1 LGHQEEELLGQ
12 PASLLFSEEE
22 DTAQSVLSQ
31 HALPVKRTVLRRLA
45 NEGSVSNVEKSLL
58 TKSGDRIPV
67 LLSGAVMRDDEDEIR
82 GIVCLALDI
91 TDRKRA
97 EAELLR
103 ARDELEVRVAERT
116 AELKNS
122 EARYQDLY
130 DNAPDMFLSVDASS
144 TRVVQCNKT
153 LLTATGFRE
162 NEVVGRGM
170 FDLVHPDCL
179 PAMQRAFQTFVN
191 TGKGKNVDLL
201 LRRADGGTID
211 VSLNVSAV
219 RDADGKITHS
229 RSAMR
234 DITEHKRA
242 EELIRRQQEELNH
255 AARLSTMGEM
265 ATGLAHEINQP
276 LAAIAAYADGAGM
289 RIRQGNA
296 EIEGLA
302 EIFDRIAADAHRAG
316 EVIRR
321 LRRFVKKRTTG
332 RVASDINETVREVC
346 RFVGAEASQQQ
357 TALHL
362 ELADALPRVPADAV
376 QVQQVILNLIRNA
389 LDAMRDAGT
398 MDRRVSIETRET
410 ETHGIEVIVQDTG
423 PGISPG
429 LKDQAFEQFFT
440 SKDDGLGMGLAISQS
455 IIEAHGGRIWFAS
468 PPGGGARVHIT
479 LPPNAT
485 EPDHA

>member
-1 LGHQEEELLGQ
+1 
-12 PASLLFSEEE
+12 
-22 DTAQSVLSQ
+22 
-31 HALPVKRTVLRRLA
+31 
-45 NEGSVSNVEKSLL
+45 
-58 TKSGDRIPV
+58 
-67 LLSGAVMRDDEDEIR
+67 
-82 GIVCLALDI
+82 
-91 TDRKRA
+91 
-97 EAELLR
+97 
-103 ARDELEVRVAERT
+103 
-116 AELKNS
+116 
-122 EARYQDLY
+122 
-130 DNAPDMFLSVDASS
+130 
-144 TRVVQCNKT
+144 
-153 LLTATGFRE
+153 
-162 NEVVGRGM
+162 M

-179 PAMQRAFQTFVN
+179 PAIQRAFQTFVN

-201 LRRADGGTID
+201 LRRVDGGTID

-229 RSAMR
+229 RSVMR

-265 ATGLAHEINQP
+265 ATCLAHEINQP

-296 EIEGLA
+296 EIESLA

-316 EVIRR
+316 GVIRR

-332 RVASDINETVREVC
+332 CVPLDINETVREVC
-346 RFVGAEASQQQ
+346 RFVSADASQQQ
-357 TALHL
+357 TALHM

-398 MDRRVSIETRET
+398 VDRRISIETRET

-468 PPGGGARVHIT
+468 PPSGGARVHIT